1 MKIIR
6 GYMKNEG
13 KKNIFIII
21 AAAVFFIIF
30 SANIYSSIET
40 YRYRRLCA
48 EYRTELDRAT
58 NEIELL
64 GRTIEECQSIT
75 GSIGEICNRNVK
87 SSRDIIELTEELR
100 SKVYELENSL
110 GSFNQS
116 EYYQYWDS
124 YYGSE
129 QLMN

>member
-1 MKIIR
+1 MKTIR
-6 GYMKNEG
+6 DYMKNE
-13 KKNIFIII
+13 KTIYIIFTILLFIIL
-21 AAAVFFIIF
+21 
-30 SANIYSSIET
+30 SANIYNSVKS
-40 YRYRRLCA
+40 YKYRRFCD
-48 EYRTELDRAT
+48 EYRNELNRAT

-64 GRTIEECQSIT
+64 GRTIEECKSIT
-75 GSIGEICNRNVK
+75 GSIGELCNRNVK
-87 SSRDIIELTEELR
+87 SSRDIIEITEELR
-100 SKVYELENSL
+100 SKVYELESCL